1 MLFFFDAMRNSGGT
15 TPQGGT
21 YRNNVSKVGYYGT
34 YTGDVAAE
42 YTDTVINR
50 LCSGSYYSRGDINT
64 NVYAKIR
71 PGDVL
76 VTYTSGGLGH
86 IMMVTGV
93 ELKYNGKHIDAEES
107 KVYIT
112 DQNSPNVKVTSS
124 YKSSWRTEHPVTFV
138 KLKKICC
145 LPLSLNSWK
154 ESYSVSYNAN
164 GGVNAPPTQSKA
176 QYNDIRLS
184 TKEPTREGY
193 RFLGWKTSRNP
204 ITKEFAPGD
213 YYTEERSETLY
224 AIWEK
229 ANITEKEPISIA
241 TLNISSLS
249 DAKYTGKAITPEVI
263 VKDGTKTLKKGT
275 DYTVKYTNN
284 INVGK
289 ASVTIT
295 GIGNYTGNVTKYFN
309 IVKDEPAISN
319 ADRLFG
325 SNGTLRIYGKGRIE
339 TSMKSADAL
348 KKSLA
353 IDKFNTVV
361 IATGTNYPDALTG
374 CYLAKVKNAPML
386 LVDKSTQT
394 TVKNYLGKNMTKGGK
409 VYLLGGTSVI
419 SSDFEKSLKSSGYSV
434 ERLSGKVRY
443 DTNLAILKEAN
454 VSGEDLLICTG
465 NDFADSLSAS
475 AAGKPILLVDKKLSK
490 DQKEYLSGLK
500 KDKKVYLIGGTGV
513 VKDSF
518 RTELKPYAT
527 KGITRVAGANRYTTS
542 KAVADTFFKTSDNL
556 VLAYA
561 MNFPDGLSGGPLAM
575 SLDAPLMLVDDKNYK
590 HAVTY
595 ADKAG
600 VKKVAVLGGTSLIS
614 DEVVNKIV
622 Q

>member
-1 MLFFFDAMRNSGGT
+1 MLFFDAMRNSGGT
-15 TPQGGT
+15 TPKGGT

-34 YTGDVAAE
+34 YTGYVAAE

-93 ELKYNGKHIDAEES
+93 ELKYNGKYIDAEES

-124 YKSSWRTEHPVTFV
+124 YKSSWRTEHPVTFA

-193 RFLGWKTSRNP
+193 KFLGWKTSRNP

-241 TLNISSLS
+241 TLNIGSLS
-249 DAKYTGKAITPEVI
+249 DAEYTGKAITPEVT
-263 VKDGTKTLKKGT
+263 VKDGTKTLKQGV

-361 IATGTNYPDALTG
+361 IATGMNYPDALTG

-409 VYLLGGTSVI
+409 VYLLGGTGVI
-419 SSDFEKSLKSSGYSV
+419 SSDFERSLKSSGYSV
-434 ERLSGKVRY
+434 ERLSGKARY

-490 DQKEYLSGLK
+490 DQREYLSGLK

-575 SLDAPLMLVDDKNYK
+575 SLDAPLMLADDKNYK

-600 VKKVAVLGGTSLIS
+600 VKKAAVLGGSTLIS
-614 DEVVNKIV
+614 DSVVKKII

>member
-1 MLFFFDAMRNSGGT
+1 MLFFDAMRNSGGT
-15 TPQGGT
+15 TPKGGT

-34 YTGDVAAE
+34 YTGYVAAE

-93 ELKYNGKHIDAEES
+93 ELKYNGKYIDAEES

-124 YKSSWRTEHPVTFV
+124 YKSSWRTEHPVTFA

-193 RFLGWKTSRNP
+193 KFLGWKTSRNP

-249 DAKYTGKAITPEVI
+249 DAKYTGKAITPEVT
-263 VKDGTKTLKKGT
+263 VKDGTKTLKQGV

-309 IVKDEPAISN
+309 IVKDEPTISN

-353 IDKFNTVV
+353 LDKFSTVV

-374 CYLAKVKNAPML
+374 CYLAKVKDAPML
-386 LVDKSTQT
+386 LVDDSTQT
-394 TVKNYLGKNMTKGGK
+394 KIQNYLGGNLNSGGK
-409 VYLLGGTSVI
+409 VYLLGGTGVI
-419 SSDFEKSLKSSGYSV
+419 SESFEKNLKAMEYDV
-434 ERLSGKVRY
+434 ERLFGANRY
-443 DTNLAILKEAN
+443 DTNLEILKEAN
-454 VSGEDLLICTG
+454 VKSEDLLVCTG
-465 NDFADSLSAS
+465 NGFADSLSAS
-475 AAGKPILLVDKKLSK
+475 AAGKPIMLVDMSLSEKQKTYLNGLDKNKKA
-490 DQKEYLSGLK
+490 
-500 KDKKVYLIGGTGV
+500 YLIGGTGV
-513 VKDSF
+513 VSDLFKSQF
-518 RTELKPYAT
+518 KPYAS
-527 KGITRVAGANRYTTS
+527 KGISRVYGDNRYETS
-542 KAVADTFFKTSDNL
+542 KAVAETFFAKADSI

-561 MNFPDGLSGGPLAM
+561 QNFPDGLSGGPLAM